1 MIIQLLINCFLAHS
15 KVATL
20 ARFVIKLGR
29 RMNSFLI
36 LQLLHQNLMTL
47 INFYKKDSIIK

>member
-47 INFYKKDSIIK
+47 INFYKKD